1 MLVDLSTWID
11 IPPLQLSL
19 STFPNPVVL
28 SRGEEKN
35 IAIQLES
42 NNGFISPDAVH
53 FLPINNYSKIDV
65 HVNNTRNEQG
75 NANRSRLGSGPT
87 NFKIRIANEATTGEY
102 TIPILANIST
112 GSLFPSGFIWLN
124 GYTFAVPTKGNVL
137 RVANLTISVTD
148 PLTFEDQVRGF
159 WSAYGG
165 IISLV
170 GAGFGGALASQVIEW
185 ARNRKNNNTNNNNT

>member
-1 MLVDLSTWID
+1 
-11 IPPLQLSL
+11 
-19 STFPNPVVL
+19 
-28 SRGEEKN
+28 
-35 IAIQLES
+35 
-42 NNGFISPDAVH
+42 
-53 FLPINNYSKIDV
+53 
-65 HVNNTRNEQG
+65 VNNTRNEQD

-87 NFKIRIANEATTGEY
+87 NFKIRIANEAITGEY

-124 GYTFAVPTKGNVL
+124 GYTFAVPTKGNVV

-185 ARNRKNNNTNNNNT
+185 ARNRKNNNANNNNT